1 MCFQIKKINWDSHKK
16 VQRDVMQH
24 LDRLE
29 NEFLPQVSLDVNDI
43 RFDDVKFI
51 EPQTRIVTVTNTG
64 QVRIGGH
71 LVFVVK
77 ACSDV
82 IFGF

>member
-1 MCFQIKKINWDSHKK
+1 
-16 VQRDVMQH
+16 MQH

-64 QVRIGGH
+64 QVRVGGH
-71 LVFVVK
+71 LVFIV
-77 ACSDV
+77 D
-82 IFGF
+82 